1 MMALVTIFLRALGY
15 PEIDDFII
23 SDPKKYQAVV
33 VWLEH
38 TKIRHYPLD
47 GRQHLQAAE
56 TATWQT
62 AFEKYLVDLACPV
75 AWDNGETNA
84 PVLQWLLNYAVGL
97 EFSDKASQHNTA
109 LDEAVASAPA
119 PQDWAPPPLPP
130 YSDATSSETLAALEP
145 IFNLLHLPLE
155 PNNKITIESGAENAA
170 VTADQIRKI
179 KAVLEAQ
186 VLPCLAASRIPG
198 GSGNS
203 TPSAATVLSDFPLG
217 FSTGDQGVDI
227 AAMVLRMLY
236 IKNMREL
243 QDQVDAAIVKVQE
256 ITAEPTTDATMRR
269 DGRGVER
276 KNK

>member
-1 MMALVTIFLRALGY
+1 MHQFSNGYWITQVSLDFRYDNLVL
-15 PEIDDFII
+15 
-23 SDPKKYQAVV
+23 
-33 VWLEH
+33 
-38 TKIRHYPLD
+38 
-47 GRQHLQAAE
+47 
-56 TATWQT
+56 
-62 AFEKYLVDLACPV
+62 
-75 AWDNGETNA
+75 
-84 PVLQWLLNYAVGL
+84 PVLRPGYFESPLNLFSPFPWLLFSPFLTPSVGL
-97 EFSDKASQHNTA
+97 EFSDKAAQHNTA

-155 PNNKITIESGAENAA
+155 GNNKITIESGAENAA
-170 VTADQIRKI
+170 VTVDQIRKI

-198 GSGNS
+198 SGSGNS

-236 IKNMREL
+236 IKDMREL